1 MRFDTPV
8 YFRSIIRGEYNAAT
22 GDYLPDTPVE
32 VRRMASVTSTGIA
45 TLKLLYGDLPQG
57 NLTVRLQRAYKD
69 PFDEIRIGE
78 KLYKVDMRRP
88 LRTKMVFVVHEVQGN
103 GQN

>member
-8 YFRSIIRGEYNAAT
+8 FFRHIMRGEYDAAT
-22 GDYLPDTPVE
+22 GNYLPDTAQE

-45 TLKLLYGDLPQG
+45 TLKLLYSDLPQG
-57 NLTVRLQRAYKD
+57 NLTIRLQRAYKE

-78 KLYKVDMRRP
+78 KLYKVDMARP
-88 LRTKMVFVVHEVQGN
+88 LRTKMVFVVNEVQGN
-103 GQN
+103 GNN